1 MVSAERG
8 QVTGDD
14 ESKQN
19 QKRLTPFPE
28 TLARRTPS
36 RSLPGVGVVDVNVGS
51 GGGSDDDDGGDDVNG
66 GGNNSLDGF
75 PVPNSSGDKTRKLSA
90 GPLIPETC
98 TWSWSCIRSCTPIMA
113 LDTSPPSQHR
123 NCCLMLSLLLL
134 LMTTTKHHPTSIHS
148 PFQSTIRPQDTGRFH
163 NYTH

>member
-113 LDTSPPSQHR
+113 LDTSP
-123 NCCLMLSLLLL
+123 SLPTPELLFDVVVAVVVDDDDEAPPDI
-134 LMTTTKHHPTSIHS
+134 HPLPFPIHHS
-148 PFQSTIRPQDTGRFH
+148 PPRHRSLS
-163 NYTH
+163 